1 MFASMHSSAINGQ
14 RPLQPVIIANMNK
27 RTRRLD
33 WILALGCVACLSVL
47 ALAGIDHGEAA
58 PRFSAKTLDGERI
71 TNETAKGKILLIQF
85 WTTWCKYCRKDQP
98 VLDEFAT
105 KYGNDGLVIVAV
117 NVGESRKK
125 VREYLEASPRKGKI
139 VLMED
144 TNLAAAF
151 RAQGF
156 PYYVAIDA
164 KGNVAGVQG
173 GSGGAESLEEL
184 LRRAGLR
191 VE

>member
-1 MFASMHSSAINGQ
+1 
-14 RPLQPVIIANMNK
+14 MNK